1 MNNMKLVEKI
11 KERKE
16 IRKQVNEAI
25 DAGNQAF
32 ADAFA
37 KALRMEPLD
46 VDSRTTFGMG
56 KMHAKSDTG
65 FRLENVLHVTTFV
78 HRQGLYRFMKK
89 MGRGEGQ

>member
-1 MNNMKLVEKI
+1 MKLVERI

-16 IRKQVNEAI
+16 IRTQVNEAI

-32 ADAFA
+32 AKAFA
-37 KALRMEPLD
+37 DAMRMGPLD

-78 HRQGLYRFMKK
+78 HRHGLYRFMRKR
-89 MGRGEGQ
+89 GNGEGQ